1 MKHLKRFNENFDDS
15 FYGYHVTSRKNLESI
30 METGL
35 EPRVPEDY
43 GVDGDIKGVYLFK
56 TIDDCQNALF
66 NWLGERIEEWEEEN
80 DEEYD
85 EVVLKVKLD
94 GLDLLDS
101 VEFEWTCLE
110 QIDPERI
117 IEIIEM

>member
-1 MKHLKRFNENFDDS
+1 MKHLKKFNENFNDS
-15 FYGYHVTSRKNLESI
+15 IYGYHVTSRKNLKSI

-43 GVDGDIKGVYLFK
+43 GVNGDIKGVYLFK
-56 TIDDCQNALF
+56 TLDDTENALF

-85 EVVLKVKLD
+85 EVVLKVDLS
-94 GLDLLDS
+94 GLYLLDS

-110 QIDPERI
+110 HINPSRI
-117 IEIIEM
+117 VEIIEM